1 MKGKKILIVGG
12 SSGIGLALAKKATE
26 RQADV
31 IIASK
36 NAKKNKNIL
45 REKHSLER
53 CSFLSLDVTSENDI
67 KKIITKIKKVDHIVS
82 TVKAPLTKSTGPFTK
97 LSNHILQSQYLPLF

>member
-36 NAKKNKNIL
+36 NAKKNKNML

-53 CSFLSLDVTSENDI
+53 CSFFSLDITSEKEI
-67 KKIITKIKKVDHIVS
+67 KKFIKKIKKVDHIVS
-82 TVKAPLTKSTGPFTK
+82 TEIGRAHV
-97 LSNHILQSQYLPLF
+97 